1 MEDGGELYILRSGIG
16 GYYDTVQIYEPGE
29 ITYYG
34 DFAVRVT
41 TSGGN
46 QYDMS
51 EMSPEIW
58 ASLTPGQRAEITSG
72 NRVDTNYYYYLRGEK
87 YDGDLIPTLSDIG
100 YDYVYLNPDG
110 SSLYFQGTSIA
121 YVSNADLGENEIY
134 GDFSELME
142 EIGTRQAAVGDLIQD
157 AVSAVALGDAESAVK
172 SFQALS
178 DNGTDFAA
186 ISRFCSEL
194 ARNGV
199 LDIGIDMTFGYLRLS
214 DEEMVQLEMF
224 LYNLQ

>member
-1 MEDGGELYILRSGIG
+1 M
-16 GYYDTVQIYEPGE
+16 
-29 ITYYG
+29 
-34 DFAVRVT
+34 
-41 TSGGN
+41 
-46 QYDMS
+46 
-51 EMSPEIW
+51 
-58 ASLTPGQRAEITSG
+58 
-72 NRVDTNYYYYLRGEK
+72 
-87 YDGDLIPTLSDIG
+87 
-100 YDYVYLNPDG
+100 
-110 SSLYFQGTSIA
+110 
-121 YVSNADLGENEIY
+121 SNADFGEDAIY

-142 EIGTRQAAVGDLIQD
+142 EIGTSQAAVGDLIQD